1 MKRRRRDEAL
11 RRRKGEISRQQAF
24 ELLTCCA
31 AETRHFWD
39 EADRRAAW
47 EEHRDALL
55 AACRAGHRPSA
66 WWEYDRQ
73 PDERPRPGEHE
84 VEALIRIG
92 AATAA
97 DVDDLRE
104 ALRYG
109 LEVPELARRLNID
122 VRRVRQA
129 IAAFDARN

>member
-11 RRRKGEISRQQAF
+11 RRRKGEISRAQAF

-47 EEHRDALL
+47 DEHRAVLL
-55 AACRAGHRPSA
+55 ATSRPGRRPSA
-66 WWEYDRQ
+66 WWEYDR
-73 PDERPRPGEHE
+73 PAEDRPRPGEHE
-84 VEALIRIG
+84 VEALLRIG
-92 AATAA
+92 EATPA
-97 DVDDLRE
+97 DVDTLRE